1 MIGPSYYI
9 KWNHEAEERE
19 TAVRHSKILLSFHSA
34 ELLKVMWLSQ
44 AAEGSQMAL
53 KVQQVPFS
61 HMRIRT
67 TMMLRHHNRY
77 DKQPED
83 LASTNLTLGRI
94 IEEQHKTAREQS
106 PEHMEL
112 IQSTVLHRRGW
123 KKKKLNQKCLSCSAE
138 TTRVNRNNISDRKR
152 KKTKSYAR

>member
-1 MIGPSYYI
+1 
-9 KWNHEAEERE
+9 
-19 TAVRHSKILLSFHSA
+19 
-34 ELLKVMWLSQ
+34 
-44 AAEGSQMAL
+44 MAL

-77 DKQPED
+77 DKQRED

-112 IQSTVLHRRGW
+112 IQSTVLHRREV
-123 KKKKLNQKCLSCSAE
+123 KKKAE
-138 TTRVNRNNISDRKR
+138 SKVFILFSRDN
-152 KKTKSYAR
+152 